1 MLHIAIQLNQSNRVN
16 PRIEGKF
23 LPELRNYRVILK
35 NIVFTMTSNLLC
47 LFLPIHHYCCSSFS
61 TFGTSYEWRSDF
73 VTTEAVNTHLSSL
86 GTKDCFDTENL
97 LDGSPSPSN
106 RTSSPPMLLKWFC
119 ARVFSDIV
127 DLRAYKVI
135 KWSDKSVHCSF
146 KFSLRMTLKSS
157 AKSNFRY
164 VR

>member
-1 MLHIAIQLNQSNRVN
+1 MKVGSTSCCKVQATEYVSIVHLLTFFTEVHLLILMLGGTDEINGRRTKFYGTEQSNM
-16 PRIEGKF
+16 P
-23 LPELRNYRVILK
+23 LLK
-35 NIVFTMTSNLLC
+35 Q
-47 LFLPIHHYCCSSFS
+47 
-61 TFGTSYEWRSDF
+61 W
-73 VTTEAVNTHLSSL
+73 NTYLSSL
-86 GTKDCFDTENL
+86 GTKECFETENL

-135 KWSDKSVHCSF
+135 KWSDKSVHWSF

-157 AKSNFRY
+157 ATNNFR
-164 VR
+164 